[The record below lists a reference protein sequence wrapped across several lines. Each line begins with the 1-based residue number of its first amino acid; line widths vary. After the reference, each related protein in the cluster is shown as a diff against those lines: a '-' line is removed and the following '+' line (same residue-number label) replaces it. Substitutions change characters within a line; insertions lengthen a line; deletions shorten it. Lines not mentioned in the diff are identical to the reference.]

1 MPPTAG
7 GRSVFLIVGLV
18 LMAQRQTYLTPEGF
32 KSLEQELEHLKTA
45 RRKEVAARI
54 RKASESGGTV
64 DNAEYDQSKNEQA
77 FVEGRITDLETIVSN
92 AVVASKKDR
101 SSDAVAFG
109 SSVKVVTDQGA
120 KRRYKVV
127 GSTEADPL
135 RGKISMESPVGQALM
150 DSKVGDKVEVQA
162 PSGVVTLT
170 ILEIR

>member
-1 MPPTAG
+1 
-7 GRSVFLIVGLV
+7 
-18 LMAQRQTYLTPEGF
+18 MAQRRTNLTPEGF
-32 KSLEQELEHLKTA
+32 KSLEQELDHLTTV

-54 RKASESGGTV
+54 HKASESGGTV
-64 DNAEYDQSKNEQA
+64 DNAEYDGAKNEQA
-77 FVEGRITDLETIVSN
+77 FVEGRITDLEKIVSN

-109 SSVKVVTDQGA
+109 SSVTVAADQGA

-127 GSTEADPL
+127 GSAEADPL
-135 RGKISMESPVGQALM
+135 HGKISMESPVGQALM
-150 DSKVGDKVEVQA
+150 DRKVGDKVEVQA